1 MTGTHQVHTNMADH
15 EHSQHAEHETFST
28 DATGLPMVAPTQL
41 VDLRDGDVFT
51 LRVSSVAKQIGD
63 ATLRMLA
70 YNGSIPG
77 PTLHVQQ
84 GSEITV
90 HVVNSGDVEATVH
103 WHGLRL
109 ENRYDGVPHDTQA
122 PIPIGGTFTYK
133 VQFPDAG

>member
-1 MTGTHQVHTNMADH
+1 MTGTHHVHTNMADH

-84 GSEITV
+84 RSEITV
-90 HVVNSGDVEATVH
+90 HVVNDGDVEATVH

-109 ENRYDGVPHDTQA
+109 HGQQSPGNTSNTSNNSFTQ
-122 PIPIGGTFTYK
+122 PLLQRLFLP
-133 VQFPDAG
+133 